1 MIQHSQDV
9 SIRTQAGRRGRAALV
24 RYISAATLARS
35 ADAGGAVGILL
46 LAVDPGTGIRNGPLV
61 GGLLAAA
68 ITLPHLLGSLLGK
81 WLDRARDGRI
91 VLAAGCVAYGAF
103 LGVAA
108 VLLGRAPLPLARS
121 AVFAA
126 GMCGPLLTGCLSS
139 RLASMVD
146 GDGGSQRRAEGW
158 DAVTYGVAG
167 TAGPAAVAALAA
179 VTTPLTA
186 MLTLAAGAVAAAVL
200 ILTLPRTE
208 AGAGSEREALS
219 VWAALRVMGACG
231 PLRRVTVATVLTALS
246 GGTLAVVAVVFG
258 EALAGRSGAG
268 AALVAAAGLGNLAGS
283 LAVTAFPLRG
293 EPERLTARWAA
304 AIAVALGLCAAAPSY
319 PLALAAFTLV
329 GAAVVALA
337 AAALTVL
344 DRRVTTGPDPPSR
357 AHGINQRRSWPCLQL
372 PSRTCWQR
380 GPQLLAKAGCLR
392 INERVRN
399 GRPTPVGSDGMS
411 CDPQRSTREFFQW
424 VMSRRQAGAADSR
437 PGSRRRDD
445 LRREGP
451 GYVVP
456 ADHVRFARLR
466 GRPNVLVV
474 LLDDAGF
481 GSSSAFGGP
490 IDTPNFERLAAGGLR
505 FTRFHTTA
513 LCSPTRQA
521 LLTGRNHHSVG
532 MGGITEIATSAPGY
546 SSGPPEEQGAAGG
559 DPQAQRLLDR
569 PVRQV
574 P

>member
-329 GAAVVALA
+329 GAVNAPFFTPTLAARSEYSPEGGRAQVFVSSAGLKVAAASAGTALAGAAAGVGARHLLVAAAVVALA

-344 DRRVTTGPDPPSR
+344 DRRVTIGSL
-357 AHGINQRRSWPCLQL
+357 SSS
-372 PSRTCWQR
+372 SRTRHQ
-380 GPQLLAKAGCLR
+380 PTAG
-392 INERVRN
+392 
-399 GRPTPVGSDGMS
+399 
-411 CDPQRSTREFFQW
+411 
-424 VMSRRQAGAADSR
+424 
-437 PGSRRRDD
+437 
-445 LRREGP
+445 
-451 GYVVP
+451 
-456 ADHVRFARLR
+456 
-466 GRPNVLVV
+466 
-474 LLDDAGF
+474 
-481 GSSSAFGGP
+481 
-490 IDTPNFERLAAGGLR
+490 
-505 FTRFHTTA
+505 
-513 LCSPTRQA
+513 
-521 LLTGRNHHSVG
+521 
-532 MGGITEIATSAPGY
+532 
-546 SSGPPEEQGAAGG
+546 
-559 DPQAQRLLDR
+559 
-569 PVRQV
+569 
-574 P
+574 